1 LSETP
6 SREGGSKREARE
18 IVEMSIRRAS
28 FVVTAVLGAI
38 LSARPVLAHC
48 DTADGPVVAAAK
60 VALAKG
66 DVTPV
71 LKWVK
76 PEAESEIRAAFSRA
90 LAVRGKGPEA
100 QALADQYFFENLVR
114 IHRAGEGAPYT
125 GVLPAGTPIEPAI
138 ALADQALGSGNVDK
152 LVKGI
157 THHVEEGI
165 RERFT
170 RAAAAKKQADA
181 SVAAGREF
189 VEAYVEFTH
198 YVERLHLDA
207 TTSASHHAGAPPA
220 QHKH

>member
-1 LSETP
+1 M
-6 SREGGSKREARE
+6 
-18 IVEMSIRRAS
+18 VEMSIQRTS
-28 FVVTAVLGAI
+28 FVITVVLGVI
-38 LSARPVLAHC
+38 LAAHPVLAHC

-76 PEAESEIRAAFSRA
+76 PEAESEIKAAFARV

-125 GVLPAGTPIEPAI
+125 GILPAGTPIEPAI
-138 ALADQALGSGNVDK
+138 ALADQALDSGNADQ

-165 RERFT
+165 RERFA

-181 SVAAGREF
+181 SVAAGRDF

-207 TTSASHHAGAPPA
+207 TTSVSHHAGSPA
-220 QHKH
+220 GEHKH

>member
-1 LSETP
+1 
-6 SREGGSKREARE
+6 
-18 IVEMSIRRAS
+18 MSIQRTS
-28 FVVTAVLGAI
+28 FVVTVVLGAI
-38 LSARPVLAHC
+38 LAARPVLAHC

-60 VALAKG
+60 VALAKA
-66 DVTPV
+66 DITPV

-76 PEAESEIRAAFSRA
+76 PEAESEIKAAFARV
-90 LAVRGKGPEA
+90 LAVRGKGPEV

-114 IHRAGEGAPYT
+114 IHRAGEEAPYT
-125 GVLPAGTPIEPAI
+125 GILPAGTPVEPAI
-138 ALADQALGSGNVDK
+138 ALADQALDSGNADQ

-165 RERFT
+165 RERFA
-170 RAAAAKKQADA
+170 RAAAAKKQAGA

-207 TTSASHHAGAPPA
+207 NTSASHHAGAPA
-220 QHKH
+220 TEHKH

>member
-1 LSETP
+1 MRIT
-6 SREGGSKREARE
+6 
-18 IVEMSIRRAS
+18 RAS
-28 FVVTAVLGAI
+28 LIVTAVLGAF
-38 LSARPVLAHC
+38 LAGRPAHAHC

-76 PEAESEIRAAFSRA
+76 PEAEPEIKAAFARA

-100 QALADQYFFENLVR
+100 QMLADEYFFENLVR

-125 GVLPAGTPIEPAI
+125 GILPAGSPVDPAV
-138 ALADQALGSGNVDK
+138 ALADQALASGNADG
-152 LVKGI
+152 LVKAL
-157 THHVEEGI
+157 THHVDEGI
-165 RERFT
+165 RERFA
-170 RAAAAKKQADA
+170 RAAAARKQADT

-198 YVERLHLDA
+198 FVERLHTDA
-207 TTSASHHAGAPPA
+207 TTSASHRAATPA
-220 QHKH
+220 AEHRH

>member
-1 LSETP
+1 MKIPRSPVAAL
-6 SREGGSKREARE
+6 
-18 IVEMSIRRAS
+18 
-28 FVVTAVLGAI
+28 VVACSLLV
-38 LSARPVLAHC
+38 ARPVLAHC

-60 VALAKG
+60 VALEKG
-66 DVTPV
+66 DITPV

-76 PEAESEIRAAFSRA
+76 PEAESEIRAVFSRA

-100 QALADQYFFENLVR
+100 QSLADQYFFENLVR

-125 GVLPAGTPIEPAI
+125 GILPTGTSIEPAI
-138 ALADQALGSGNVDK
+138 ALADQSLDSGNADK
-152 LVKGI
+152 LVKAI

-207 TTSASHHAGAPPA
+207 TTSPSHQAGTPA
-220 QHKH
+220 TEHKH

>member
-1 LSETP
+1 
-6 SREGGSKREARE
+6 
-18 IVEMSIRRAS
+18 MSIQRTSLA
-28 FVVTAVLGAI
+28 VTAVLGAM
-38 LSARPVLAHC
+38 LAARPVLAHC

-66 DVTPV
+66 EITPV

-125 GVLPAGTPIEPAI
+125 GILPAGTPIEPAI
-138 ALADQALGSGNVDK
+138 ALADQALESGNADK
-152 LVKGI
+152 LVKAI

-165 RERFT
+165 RERFA
-170 RAAAAKKQADA
+170 RAAAAKKRADA

-207 TTSASHHAGAPPA
+207 TTSASHSAGVPA
-220 QHKH
+220 AEHKH

>member
-1 LSETP
+1 MY
-6 SREGGSKREARE
+6 
-18 IVEMSIRRAS
+18 IMSFTRTSA
-28 FVVTAVLGAI
+28 VVALALGTI
-38 LSARPVLAHC
+38 LSARPALAHC
-48 DTADGPVVAAAK
+48 DTADGPVVADAK
-60 VALAKG
+60 DALERA

-71 LKWVK
+71 LKWVR
-76 PEAESEIRAAFSRA
+76 PGAEAEIKAAFART

-125 GVLPAGTPIEPAI
+125 GILPAGTPIEPAI
-138 ALADQALGSGNVDK
+138 ALADQALDSGNADQ

-165 RERFT
+165 RERFA

-198 YVERLHLDA
+198 HVERLHLDA
-207 TTSASHHAGAPPA
+207 TTSVSHHAGSPA
-220 QHKH
+220 GEHKH

>member
-1 LSETP
+1 M
-6 SREGGSKREARE
+6 A
-18 IVEMSIRRAS
+18 IRVRFPDLDHWKAQ
-28 FVVTAVLGAI
+28 VKCQAG
-38 LSARPVLAHC
+38 C
-48 DTADGPVVAAAK
+48 PVVADAK

-66 DVTPV
+66 DITPV
-71 LKWVK
+71 LKWVR
-76 PEAESEIRAAFSRA
+76 PAAESEIRSAFARA

-125 GVLPAGTPIEPAI
+125 GILPAGTPIEPAI
-138 ALADQALGSGNVDK
+138 ALADQSLDSGNADK
-152 LVKGI
+152 LVKAI

-170 RAAAAKKQADA
+170 RAAAAKKQTDA

-198 YVERLHLDA
+198 HVERLHLDA
-207 TTSASHHAGAPPA
+207 TTSVSHHAGSPA
-220 QHKH
+220 GEHKH

>member
-1 LSETP
+1 MRILKT
-6 SREGGSKREARE
+6 
-18 IVEMSIRRAS
+18 S

-38 LSARPVLAHC
+38 LAARPVLAHC

-60 VALAKG
+60 VALGKG
-66 DVTPV
+66 DITPV

-76 PEAESEIRAAFSRA
+76 PEAESEIRAAFARA
-90 LAVRGKGPEA
+90 LAVRQKGPDA
-100 QALADQYFFENLVR
+100 QALADQFFFENLVR

-125 GVLPAGTPIEPAI
+125 GILPAGTPVEPAI
-138 ALADQALGSGNVDK
+138 ALADQSLESDNADK
-152 LVKGI
+152 LVKAI

-165 RERFT
+165 RERFA

-198 YVERLHLDA
+198 YVERLHLNA
-207 TTSASHHAGAPPA
+207 TTSASAHAGAPA
-220 QHKH
+220 AKHGH

>member
-1 LSETP
+1 MADMRNQRTSL
-6 SREGGSKREARE
+6 
-18 IVEMSIRRAS
+18 
-28 FVVTAVLGAI
+28 VVTAVLGTI
-38 LSARPVLAHC
+38 LAARPALAHC

-76 PEAESEIRAAFSRA
+76 PEAESEIKAVFARA

-125 GVLPAGTPIEPAI
+125 GILPAGTPIEPAI
-138 ALADQALGSGNVDK
+138 ALADQALESGNADK
-152 LVKGI
+152 LVKAI

-165 RERFT
+165 RERFA
-170 RAAAAKKQADA
+170 RAAAAKKHADV

-189 VEAYVEFTH
+189 VEAYVEFMH

-207 TTSASHHAGAPPA
+207 TTSASHAPGAPGA
-220 QHKH
+220 EHKH